1 MGNKV
6 FTPSSPLFLLCV
18 PIPPCHGSS
27 VGGGFKILYVL
38 GLLKLKMKVVIPI
51 IHLSK
56 LSGKSKFK
64 SSANMD
70 IPTTSIPNAV
80 IAVAASGFFC
90 LKESQNLARTMF
102 I

>member
-18 PIPPCHGSS
+18 SIPPCHGSS

-38 GLLKLKMKVVIPI
+38 GLLKLKIKVVTAI
-51 IHLSK
+51 IVFASAG
-56 LSGKSKFK
+56 GKSKFK

-70 IPTTSIPNAV
+70 IPITNIPNAV

-90 LKESQNLARTMF
+90 LKESQNLARTTF